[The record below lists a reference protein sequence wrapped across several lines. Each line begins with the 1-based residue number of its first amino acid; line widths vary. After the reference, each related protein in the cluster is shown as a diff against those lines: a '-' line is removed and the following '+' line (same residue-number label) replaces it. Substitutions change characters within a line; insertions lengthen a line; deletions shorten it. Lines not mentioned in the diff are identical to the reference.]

1 MTTRR
6 DFLKKLGSGAVALV
20 GVQFLSGCEELVFE
34 SKVAGAPLSFM
45 TPAEDGS
52 WYWQSGNG
60 IAKDDAPDI
69 APEDWTL
76 KIRNNGNRVGG
87 VSFADLQALAD
98 NGESLSY
105 WKTMRCVYGAYVG
118 PAATTFV
125 ANGIFTGIPLHRVL
139 EEAGVDP
146 DANAKLRVFGADGFS
161 SNIPIGRAFDAGPS
175 PLAPL
180 LAYELNGE
188 PISRL
193 RGGPVRLVIPE
204 TWGYKNVKW
213 LDALEATPSDAIFGT
228 YETER
233 FNPQTNPSVSAE
245 TQRRIDDPGQI
256 SLASVVSDPN
266 AVSATLK
273 GPDVTIAGASF
284 AGGQKIVD
292 VQVALDD
299 GPFESAQLKGYEEML
314 DALSPAQREL
324 AAECAQQSEDWPF
337 VGVWRT
343 WTKTFSG
350 LAPGDYIVTIR
361 ARDDAG
367 QAQSGDTSQPLV
379 IAPEVRVPFRVT

>member
-6 DFLKKLGSGAVALV
+6 EFLKKLGSGAIALV
-20 GVQFLSGCEELVFE
+20 GVRFLSGCEEMTFE
-34 SKVAGAPLSFM
+34 TKVAGAPLSFL

-60 IAKDDAPDI
+60 IAKADAPDI
-69 APEDWTL
+69 TPDDWQL
-76 KIRNNGNRVGG
+76 KLRAEGSRLGG
-87 VSFADLQALAD
+87 VSFDDLEAFEEA
-98 NGESLSY
+98 GESVSY

-139 EEAGVDP
+139 EQAGIDP
-146 DANAKLRVFGADGFS
+146 DAHAKLRVFGADGFS
-161 SNIPIGRAFDAGPS
+161 SNIPIGRAFDTGPS

-180 LAYELNGE
+180 LAYQLNGE

-213 LDALEATPSDAIFGT
+213 LDALEATSSDEIFGT

-233 FNPQTNPSVSAE
+233 FDPETNASVTPE
-245 TQRRIDDPGQI
+245 IQQRIDNPGQI
-256 SLASVVSDPN
+256 SLASVVSDPS
-266 AVSATLK
+266 AVSATIA
-273 GPDVTIAGASF
+273 GPEVTISGASF
-284 AGGQKIVD
+284 AGGQHVARVEI
-292 VQVALDD
+292 ALDD
-299 GPFESAQLKGYEEML
+299 GPFEEAELLGYQEML

-324 AAECAQQSEDWPF
+324 AAECAQGEADWPW

-343 WTKTFSG
+343 WSKTFSD
-350 LAPGDYIVTIR
+350 LSPGNYIVTIR
-361 ARDDAG
+361 AVDDAANS
-367 QAQSGDTSQPLV
+367 QTADASQPLV

>member
-6 DFLKKLGSGAVALV
+6 EFLKKLGSGAVALV
-20 GVQFLSGCEELVFE
+20 GVQFMSGCEELIFE
-34 SKVAGAPLSFM
+34 SKVAGSPLSFM

-52 WYWQSGNG
+52 WYWQSGKG

-69 APEDWTL
+69 APQDWVL
-76 KIRNNGNRVGG
+76 KIRNNASRVGG
-87 VSFADLQALAD
+87 IRFDDLKQFEAD
-98 NGESLSY
+98 GESLSY

-118 PAATTFV
+118 PASTTFV

-139 EEAGVDP
+139 EQAGVDP
-146 DANAKLRVFGADGFS
+146 EPNSKLRVFGSDGFS
-161 SNIPIGRAFDAGPS
+161 SNIPIERAFDTGPS

-213 LDALEATPSDAIFGT
+213 IDAVEATSSNAIFGT

-233 FNPQTNPSVSAE
+233 FDPATNPSVTPE
-245 TQRRIDDPGQI
+245 VQQRIDDPGRL
-256 SLASVVSDPN
+256 SLASVVSNPS
-266 AVSATLK
+266 AVSATIA
-273 GPDVTIAGASF
+273 GPDITIAGASF
-284 AGGQKIVD
+284 AGAQRIAGVD
-292 VQVALDD
+292 LALDD
-299 GPFESAQLKGYEEML
+299 GDFEPAELAGYQEMI
-314 DALSPAQREL
+314 DRLSPAQQEL
-324 AAECAQQSEDWPF
+324 AAQCAQQSEDWPF

-343 WTKTFSG
+343 WSKTFSN
-350 LAPGDYIVTIR
+350 LSPGDYIVTIR
-361 ARDDAG
+361 ARDDSG
-367 QAQSGDTSQPLV
+367 RTQSSDASQPLV
-379 IAPEVRVPFRVT
+379 VAPEVRVPFRVT